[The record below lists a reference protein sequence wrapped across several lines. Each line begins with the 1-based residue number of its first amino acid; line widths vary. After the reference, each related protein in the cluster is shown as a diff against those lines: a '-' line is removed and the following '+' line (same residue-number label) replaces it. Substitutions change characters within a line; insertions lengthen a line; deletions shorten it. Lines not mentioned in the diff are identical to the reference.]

1 MTGPKCAKR
10 TMTRAR
16 RDTAHTMTEESTT
29 PDLEEALRGSLGAV
43 DRRDFDAAM
52 ALYAPNA
59 VWDARGVGVYE
70 GPEAIR
76 GFFEAWQGSYE
87 VFEPVL
93 EEFRDL
99 NGVTLFV
106 VRMRGRLP
114 GSSGLVEQRFGAVG
128 AWSHGLLERVTTYS
142 DIDEARAAAERLGE
156 ERG

>member
-1 MTGPKCAKR
+1 
-10 TMTRAR
+10 
-16 RDTAHTMTEESTT
+16 MTEQSTT
-29 PDLEEALRGSLGAV
+29 PDLEESLRGSVKAFN
-43 DRRDFDAAM
+43 RRDFDAAM

-87 VFEPVL
+87 VFERVL

-99 NGVTLFV
+99 NNGVTLFV

-114 GSSGLVEQRFGAVG
+114 GSSRLVEQRFGAVG

-142 DIDEARAAAERLGE
+142 DIDEARAAAARLAQ
-156 ERG
+156 ERGGCGSYVKEKEP